1 MRRSSNGLQKI
12 KDNSAVETVA
22 TDKKK
27 SYQFRLRR
35 NEIEETARA
44 VSLQLIAVGTR
55 HCRLL
60 RLLRLLRLYH
70 SDANGF
76 DITRRLKPLL
86 HTQSP
91 PSRTKNGK

>member
-1 MRRSSNGLQKI
+1 MLVISIPAAPEN
-12 KDNSAVETVA
+12 N
-22 TDKKK
+22 
-27 SYQFRLRR
+27 
-35 NEIEETARA
+35 IEETARA

-76 DITRRLKPLL
+76 DINSSFGVHCASDNVK
-86 HTQSP
+86 
-91 PSRTKNGK
+91 

>member
-76 DITRRLKPLL
+76 DIN
-86 HTQSP
+86 S
-91 PSRTKNGK
+91 

>member
-60 RLLRLLRLYH
+60 RLLRLYH

-76 DITRRLKPLL
+76 DITRRLKLRL
-86 HTQSP
+86 YKQSP
-91 PSRTKNGK
+91 SRGGLRRRDKL